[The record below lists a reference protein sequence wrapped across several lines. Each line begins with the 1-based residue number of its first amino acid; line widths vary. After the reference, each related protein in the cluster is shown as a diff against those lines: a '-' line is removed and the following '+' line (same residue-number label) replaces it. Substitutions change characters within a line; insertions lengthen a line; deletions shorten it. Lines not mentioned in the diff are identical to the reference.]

1 MLSDPFANSCPIA
14 RKQGASRHPPITI
27 SPCGAS
33 SENFETRDPA
43 LPPGLPNSLRS
54 NVAFPSSSPRI
65 FRASSSN
72 RHGDW
77 VVERKVQGSAFA
89 KPAPELGNPVTNLP
103 DQPRFQ
109 PLPPFTGTNFN
120 LPLEDILPGVT
131 EEAEKAGGL
140 VFHAVGD
147 TGGIHGNETQNA
159 VAAAMQDQIAKADRR
174 ERPRFLFHL
183 GDIVY
188 LNGESS
194 QYVSQFYEPYQYYD
208 APIFAIPGNHDGET
222 AVEARGD
229 REREPSLFGFMQNF
243 CSPAPKRFFKHRSTT
258 TQPYCYWRLEAPFVH
273 IIGLYSNIDGQLDR
287 RGDQRQQ
294 DWFIEQLKS
303 VPTDKWLVV
312 AVHHPC
318 FSLDETHGGYV
329 EILSAMDAAFKA
341 ADRIPNIVLSGHAH
355 SYQRFSRALFGKS
368 LPYIVAGAGGFA
380 NSSRS
385 LHKLQRGLVIDQLP
399 FTTTLSAVRLESFDV
414 MNAGFLRLTTGPENL
429 TIDYFSVSFD
439 DPPVQCQG
447 AADSV
452 TVAYVKSK
460 KTAR

>member
-1 MLSDPFANSCPIA
+1 
-14 RKQGASRHPPITI
+14 
-27 SPCGAS
+27 
-33 SENFETRDPA
+33 
-43 LPPGLPNSLRS
+43 
-54 NVAFPSSSPRI
+54 
-65 FRASSSN
+65 
-72 RHGDW
+72 
-77 VVERKVQGSAFA
+77 VEREVQGSAFA

-109 PLPPFTGTNFN
+109 PLPPFTGTKLN
-120 LPLEDILPGVT
+120 LPLENILPGVT

-243 CSPAPKRFFKHRSTT
+243 CSPTPKRFFKHRSTM

-341 ADRIPNIVLSGHAH
+341 ADRIPDIVLSGHAH

-399 FTTTLSAVRLESFDV
+399 FTTTLSAIRLESFDV
-414 MNAGFLRLTTGPENL
+414 MNAGFLRLTAGPENL
-429 TIDYFSVSFD
+429 AIDCFSVSFD
-439 DPPVQCQG
+439 DPPVKCQG

>member
-1 MLSDPFANSCPIA
+1 M
-14 RKQGASRHPPITI
+14 
-27 SPCGAS
+27 
-33 SENFETRDPA
+33 
-43 LPPGLPNSLRS
+43 
-54 NVAFPSSSPRI
+54 
-65 FRASSSN
+65 
-72 RHGDW
+72 
-77 VVERKVQGSAFA
+77 
-89 KPAPELGNPVTNLP
+89 
-103 DQPRFQ
+103 
-109 PLPPFTGTNFN
+109 
-120 LPLEDILPGVT
+120 
-131 EEAEKAGGL
+131 
-140 VFHAVGD
+140 
-147 TGGIHGNETQNA
+147 
-159 VAAAMQDQIAKADRR
+159 
-174 ERPRFLFHL
+174 
-183 GDIVY
+183 
-188 LNGESS
+188 
-194 QYVSQFYEPYQYYD
+194 
-208 APIFAIPGNHDGET
+208 
-222 AVEARGD
+222 
-229 REREPSLFGFMQNF
+229 
-243 CSPAPKRFFKHRSTT
+243 

-399 FTTTLSAVRLESFDV
+399 FTTTLSAIRLESFDV
-414 MNAGFLRLTTGPENL
+414 MNAGFLRLTAGPENL
-429 TIDYFSVSFD
+429 AIDCFSVSFD
-439 DPPVQCQG
+439 DPPVKC
-447 AADSV
+447 ARRRDSV